1 MLKRIKLLMLLQMS
15 DKFKIKKVD
24 NVKKFIARIGL
35 ITLSLILIT
44 AVCFGLFYLV
54 KSVVFILTP
63 KIITFVFVFLQLLSI
78 VACSIGLLRTLYTS
92 KDNSILLSYPAKHFE
107 VFLSKLL
114 VYYVYEFIK
123 SFYTI
128 LPITISFGVLYGY
141 FDFVY
146 VISTILTVLVLPI
159 FPVLIG
165 ALITI
170 PILYFKKLMDR
181 YPIVKTIFLILVL
194 IAIFYVFFLIIK
206 VIPRPLRIVELYYTF
221 VMGITRL
228 IDSVDSY
235 SLFYQCFGNILC
247 GSSVLIN
254 YLIII
259 GILAALILAV
269 AFISMPLYFSLASSS
284 SEHSVQKKYSSVNV
298 ANKNTFM
305 TFVKKEWL
313 LSVRNFGDFL
323 NNYIFLFAMPYV
335 LFIMM
340 GIYTAIDLNSMG
352 VYMTVTFSGFVS
364 LLMCCASN
372 TASAL
377 AITKEGS
384 EFVLLK
390 TVPADSSNMA
400 WAKVFFNLIYSSVMI
415 IISYLVVIIFCPMF
429 DTGVHGIP
437 WPWLLDNT
445 WLLLMMIT
453 VLLVN
458 AGLVLWSFQI
468 DIMNPKLRE
477 YATSGDTSSMN
488 NAGKSI
494 LIGLIVSV
502 IYTVLV
508 LLLLLDTDNMIANW
522 SVIIALCVAFFGA
535 RLYLF
540 ISHLKYIFPNIEY

>member
-24 NVKKFIARIGL
+24 NVKKLIARIGL

-123 SFYTI
+123 SVYTI

-206 VIPRPLRIVELYYTF
+206 AIPRPLRIVELYYTF

-235 SLFYQCFGNILC
+235 SIFYQCIGNILC

-259 GILAALILAV
+259 GVLIALILAV

-313 LSVRNFGDFL
+313 LSIRNFGDFL

-429 DTGVHGIP
+429 DTGAHGIP